1 MIINVL
7 LAILLVLIVLIV
19 VLLFNTIRFKPDKRT
34 SQPTG
39 QVESAYK
46 SEAEKDAA
54 MARFQSL
61 LRVKTVSYND
71 QSLIDYSAFD
81 AFENTLAEQYPL
93 IHANCEKTK
102 HGTTGLLFRWK
113 GKSDKAPVV
122 LMSHYDVVPVNQEL
136 WTKPAF
142 DAILED
148 DVIWARGTLDTKGT
162 LFGVCEAVEAHIK
175 EGTQPDVDIYL
186 SFSGDEEISGDSAPS
201 IVSYLKKE
209 GVKPALVLDEGGA
222 IVEEVFP
229 GLDKPC
235 ALIGVAEKG
244 YLDVSLKLKGH
255 GGHASAPPAKT
266 LVSRLAAAL
275 LRIDKHPFKSHF
287 TPAVTEMF
295 TTLGKYS
302 SFTYRLIFA
311 NLWCFAPVLKLLF
324 KKQGGEMNALIRTT
338 IAPTKME
345 GSKAFNVMPPAASI
359 GLNLR
364 LLGTDTVE
372 SAIAHLKTVSGE
384 AELEIEVMEKRNA
397 SPYSRT
403 DTEAWQNVSD
413 TIGEVWKDVIVSPY
427 LMLAASDSRHFCE
440 ISENVLRFSAMT
452 LSKEERGL
460 IHGND
465 ERITVKA
472 ILETVSFY
480 KSLIRKF
487 S

>member
-1 MIINVL
+1 MISKVLIGVLVL
-7 LAILLVLIVLIV
+7 LIVFILVLLV
-19 VLLFNTIRFKPDKRT
+19 NTMRFKPSK
-34 SQPTG
+34 STG
-39 QVESAYK
+39 NNSVKAAPAYK
-46 SEAEKDAA
+46 SKAEEDAA
-54 MARFQSL
+54 IARFQAL

-71 QSLIDYSAFD
+71 KSLIDYDEFKL
-81 AFENTLAEQYPL
+81 FEKTLETLYPL

-113 GKSDKAPVV
+113 GKSEKAPIV

-136 WTKPAF
+136 WSKPAF
-142 DAILED
+142 DAILEEG
-148 DVIWARGTLDTKGT
+148 VIWARGTLDTKGT
-162 LFGVCEAVEAHIK
+162 LFGVVESVEAQIR
-175 EGTQPDVDIYL
+175 EGFIPDVDVYL

-201 IVSYLKKE
+201 IVQYLKEK
-209 GVKPALVLDEGGA
+209 GIVPSLVLDEGGA
-222 IVEEVFP
+222 IVEDIFP
-229 GLDKPC
+229 GLDQPC
-235 ALIGVAEKG
+235 ALIGVGEKG
-244 YLDVSLKLKGH
+244 YLDVSLKLSGQ

-266 LVSRLAAAL
+266 LVTRLAAAL
-275 LRIDKHPFKSHF
+275 IRIDKNPFKSHF

-295 TTLGKYS
+295 TTLGRYS

-311 NLWCFAPVLKLLF
+311 NLWCFEPVLKILF

-372 SAIAHLKTVSGE
+372 SAVAHLKDVSGDADIE
-384 AELEIEVMEKRNA
+384 VEVMEKRNA
-397 SPYSRT
+397 SPYSGT
-403 DTEAWQNVSD
+403 DTEAWQKVSAS
-413 TIGEVWKDVIVSPY
+413 ILEVWQDVIVSPY

-440 ISENVLRFSAMT
+440 ISDNVLRFSAMT

-480 KSLIRKF
+480 QQLIHKF

>member
-1 MIINVL
+1 MIFKVLMAIIVFLILFILVL
-7 LAILLVLIVLIV
+7 LV
-19 VLLFNTIRFKPDKRT
+19 NTFKFKPEKAVT
-34 SQPTG
+34 SKSAKAEP
-39 QVESAYK
+39 AYK
-46 SEAEKDAA
+46 NKAEEDAA
-54 MARFQSL
+54 ISRFQSL

-71 QSLIDYSAFD
+71 RSLIDYTQ
-81 AFENTLAEQYPL
+81 FELFEKTLEAAYPL
-93 IHANCEKTK
+93 IHANCEKSK
-102 HGTTGLLFRWK
+102 HGTTGLLFKWK
-113 GKSDKAPVV
+113 GKSDQAPIV

-136 WTKPAF
+136 WSKPAF
-142 DAILED
+142 DAVLAD

-162 LFGVCEAVEAHIK
+162 LFGVVEAVEAQIK
-175 EGTQPDVDIYL
+175 EGIKPDVDIYL

-201 IVSYLKKE
+201 IVQYLKKS
-209 GVKPALVLDEGGA
+209 GVVPALVLDEGGA
-222 IVEEVFP
+222 IVEDVFP
-229 GLDKPC
+229 GLKQPC
-235 ALIGVAEKG
+235 ALIGVGEKG
-244 YLDVSLKLKGH
+244 YLDVLLKLAGQ
-255 GGHASAPPAKT
+255 GGHSSAPPAKT
-266 LVSRLAAAL
+266 LVTRLAAAL
-275 LRIDKHPFKSHF
+275 LRIDKNPFKSHF

-295 TTLGKYS
+295 TTLGRYS

-311 NLWCFAPVLKLLF
+311 NLWCFEPVLKILF

-372 SAIAHLKTVSGE
+372 SAVAHLKNVSGE

-403 DTEAWQNVSD
+403 DTEAWQKVSAS
-413 TIGEVWKDVIVSPY
+413 IREVWSDVIVSPY

-480 KSLIRKF
+480 KALIRKF